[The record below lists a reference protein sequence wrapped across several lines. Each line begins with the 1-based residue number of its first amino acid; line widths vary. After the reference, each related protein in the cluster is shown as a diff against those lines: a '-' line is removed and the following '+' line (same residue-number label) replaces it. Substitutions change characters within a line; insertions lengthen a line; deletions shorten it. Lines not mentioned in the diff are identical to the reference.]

1 MSSRFV
7 AIFSAAL
14 LFLVSGTA
22 AAERSV
28 VLVTN
33 KGCPVSNLTNLEL
46 RKAYLGVS
54 VSVDEHIIRPLRL
67 TTDPELNQI
76 FFQTIVAMTERSYR
90 RRALSMTLKF
100 GTPRPQEYSS
110 LEKAL
115 DDLQKSVCSVIFL
128 WAVDVTANEQR
139 VLRVLWQG
147 E

>member
-1 MSSRFV
+1 MTSRFV

-76 FFQTIVAMTERSYR
+76 FFNTIVAMTERSYR
-90 RRALSMTLKF
+90 RRSISMTQKY
-100 GTPRPQEYSS
+100 GTPRTQEYKS
-110 LEKAL
+110 LERAL
-115 DDLQKSVCSVIFL
+115 DDLQKSVLSVIL
-128 WAVDVTANEQR
+128 LCAGEVTANEKR
-139 VLRVLWQG
+139 V
-147 E
+147 